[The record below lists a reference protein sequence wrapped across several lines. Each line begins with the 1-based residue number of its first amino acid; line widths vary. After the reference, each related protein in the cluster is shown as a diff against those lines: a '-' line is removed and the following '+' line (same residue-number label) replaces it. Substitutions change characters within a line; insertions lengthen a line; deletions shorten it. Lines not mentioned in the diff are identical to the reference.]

1 MYICTYVYVCMYID
15 QRFLSVILTDSI
27 KKRETEINYEI
38 WVGRIIE
45 FIKTFNV
52 KISFQNIDEAPLN
65 KIFRYNKIYNQ
76 VRVDNN

>member
-1 MYICTYVYVCMYID
+1 MYIG

-27 KKRETEINYEI
+27 IKKRETEINYEI
-38 WVGRIIE
+38 CIGRIIE

-76 VRVDNN
+76 VRVDTN

>member
-1 MYICTYVYVCMYID
+1 MYIG
-15 QRFLSVILTDSI
+15 QRFLSVILTDSII

-76 VRVDNN
+76 VRVDTN

>member
-1 MYICTYVYVCMYID
+1 MYID

>member
-1 MYICTYVYVCMYID
+1 MYIG
-15 QRFLSVILTDSI
+15 QRFLSVILTDSII

-52 KISFQNIDEAPLN
+52 KLSFQNIDESPLN
-65 KIFRYNKIYNQ
+65 KIVRYNRYTI
-76 VRVDNN
+76 R